1 MESLYQEYKDRGFM
15 LISLMGQLEDGVTTP
30 EAEDLA
36 RWADTYGITH
46 PVLADPN
53 FTYSYSVDTDYT
65 LAMPSATLL
74 APGAVIKL
82 QDEFG
87 LTGDDIEPY
96 LPQ

>member
-1 MESLYQEYKDRGFM
+1 M
-15 LISLMGQLEDGVTTP
+15 LISLMGQNVEGATP
-30 EAEDLA
+30 SQEELA
-36 RWADTYGITH
+36 TWADTYGITH

-96 LPQ
+96 LPL